1 MMEAMGEASARR
13 ATDVDVLRRV
23 EEVPHGVHD
32 EGDAEDHGGHQD
44 AHDEDHVLSTLAA
57 EQLVTTA

>member
-13 ATDVDVLRRV
+13 ATDVDVLWRV

-32 EGDAEDHGGHQD
+32 EGEAEDHGGHQH
-44 AHDEDHVLSTLAA
+44 AHDEDHVLATLAA
-57 EQLVTTA
+57 EQLVPTA